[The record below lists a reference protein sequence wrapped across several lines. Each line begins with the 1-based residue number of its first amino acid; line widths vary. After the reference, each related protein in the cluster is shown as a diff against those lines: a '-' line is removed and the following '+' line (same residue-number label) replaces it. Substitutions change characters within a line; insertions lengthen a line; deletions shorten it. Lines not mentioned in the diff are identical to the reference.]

1 LELTKKV
8 SAERAGAGRSSDQ
21 MKAYKFI
28 LADFLLALVF
38 GIYGEA
44 QAQLKIARVGY
55 LVPAS
60 PVAIAARRD
69 AFRQGLRE
77 LGYVEGKNV
86 VIEYRYAEGR
96 TERLRQ
102 LAAELARL
110 KVDVIVTTSS
120 VSTRAAKEAT
130 STIPIVMS
138 QDNDPVGNGFVTSLS
153 RPGGN
158 ITGLAALDPELSG
171 KRLEI
176 LKDILPKLVRVAVFG
191 DSTIPGYVKVLKETE
206 LAAASFKVQ
215 LQHIDVLEFKEVGNA
230 FEAATKNQADAVLT
244 MTSPILFTH
253 RADLIALSVKRRVPV
268 VYHQSQ
274 YLESGGLMSYGAKFT
289 DMDRRA
295 ASYVDRILKGAKPAD
310 LPVEQPTKF
319 ELLINL
325 KTAKQISLTIPP
337 NVLARADKVIK

>member
-1 LELTKKV
+1 
-8 SAERAGAGRSSDQ
+8 

-110 KVDVIVTTSS
+110 KVDVIVRTSS

-253 RADLIALSVKRRVPV
+253 RADLIALSVKDEFP
-268 VYHQSQ
+268 
-274 YLESGGLMSYGAKFT
+274 
-289 DMDRRA
+289 
-295 ASYVDRILKGAKPAD
+295 
-310 LPVEQPTKF
+310 
-319 ELLINL
+319 
-325 KTAKQISLTIPP
+325 
-337 NVLARADKVIK
+337 